1 MSLSA
6 TTVGTMSRVDIGIAL
21 VKGEMA
27 GNTRNLVGRRHE
39 CEELD
44 NVVARARA
52 GSSPVLVL
60 RGEPGAGKTSLL
72 EHAIG
77 SASDLRVIDA
87 VGIESEMQLGYAA
100 LHQLCAP
107 VLDRL
112 GQLPQPQRNA
122 LGTAF
127 GHIAGHVA
135 DRFLVGLATLT
146 LLAEAADE
154 QPMLCAI
161 DDAQWLD
168 VASAQ
173 ALAFVAR
180 RLDAHSV
187 GMVFAI
193 REPRQELKGL
203 PELVVEGLSDNDARE
218 LLRSVVAGPL
228 DPRVRERMVA
238 EARGNPLALVEL
250 ARALSPAELAG
261 SVGVTILERNPA
273 PIEDSF
279 RRQIEAL
286 PDEARLFLLVAA
298 ADPVGDP
305 ALIRRAAKRLG
316 VTSTAACAHATGLM
330 EIGSVVRFRH
340 PLVRSAVYR
349 AASAADHQRAHAALA
364 DATDPDLDPD
374 RLLWHRAKATSEPEA
389 DVATELERSTSWAK
403 KRGGL
408 AAAAAFRDRAVEMT
422 LDSEHPAQRALIRVA
437 LADDEVLLREGL
449 AGLLERA
456 GLEVVGQSGNARE
469 LIELVRQRRPEL
481 VVVDIRMPPT
491 NSTEGLDAAR
501 LIREEFPQTAIM
513 ILSAHVEV
521 EHAMDLLAA
530 GGSSGYLLKSR
541 VTDVEEFIDA
551 LQRIVKGGS
560 VIDPV
565 LVREL
570 VAAKRVDDPLDE
582 ISPRER
588 EVLTLVAQG
597 RSNAGI
603 AKQLWVTEGTVEKHV
618 HSILGKLNLPKAED
632 DHQRV
637 LAVLAFLDTRESWSH
652 PG

>member
-1 MSLSA
+1 
-6 TTVGTMSRVDIGIAL
+6 
-21 VKGEMA
+21 
-27 GNTRNLVGRRHE
+27 
-39 CEELD
+39 
-44 NVVARARA
+44 
-52 GSSPVLVL
+52 
-60 RGEPGAGKTSLL
+60 
-72 EHAIG
+72 
-77 SASDLRVIDA
+77 
-87 VGIESEMQLGYAA
+87 
-100 LHQLCAP
+100 
-107 VLDRL
+107 
-112 GQLPQPQRNA
+112 
-122 LGTAF
+122 
-127 GHIAGHVA
+127 
-135 DRFLVGLATLT
+135 
-146 LLAEAADE
+146 
-154 QPMLCAI
+154 MLCAI

-218 LLRSVVAGPL
+218 LLRLVVAGPL

-316 VTSTAACAHATGLM
+316 VTSTAACAQATGLM

-349 AASAADHQRAHAALA
+349 AASAADHQRVDAALA

-389 DVATELERSTSWAK
+389 DVATELERSASWAK

-408 AAAAAFRDRAVEMT
+408 AAAR
-422 LDSEHPAQRALIRVA
+422 
-437 LADDEVLLREGL
+437 
-449 AGLLERA
+449 
-456 GLEVVGQSGNARE
+456 SG
-469 LIELVRQRRPEL
+469 
-481 VVVDIRMPPT
+481 
-491 NSTEGLDAAR
+491 TE
-501 LIREEFPQTAIM
+501 P
-513 ILSAHVEV
+513 
-521 EHAMDLLAA
+521 
-530 GGSSGYLLKSR
+530 SR
-541 VTDVEEFIDA
+541 
-551 LQRIVKGGS
+551 
-560 VIDPV
+560 
-565 LVREL
+565 
-570 VAAKRVDDPLDE
+570 
-582 ISPRER
+582 
-588 EVLTLVAQG
+588 
-597 RSNAGI
+597 
-603 AKQLWVTEGTVEKHV
+603 
-618 HSILGKLNLPKAED
+618 
-632 DHQRV
+632 
-637 LAVLAFLDTRESWSH
+637 
-652 PG
+652 